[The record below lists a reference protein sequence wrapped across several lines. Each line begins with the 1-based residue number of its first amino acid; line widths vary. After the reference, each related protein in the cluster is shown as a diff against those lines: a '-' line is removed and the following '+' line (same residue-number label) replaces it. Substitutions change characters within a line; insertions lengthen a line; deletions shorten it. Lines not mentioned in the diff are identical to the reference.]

1 MTARSWKIHIPVRP
15 KAVQSV
21 RATSRGF
28 FADPKVRKWKDTI
41 RPFIRA
47 ASPGTPTVLPL
58 RIVSLKY
65 TFAYPKS
72 TPRRVRDY
80 IDAGGIVPYIGCAD
94 ITDNLA
100 KGLIDTCAG
109 IVFENDK
116 QIWQMCTVSKVYGP
130 TDSMDIE
137 FEETPDVPMLDGSTG
152 DPAQKAR
159 PGNLA

>member
-1 MTARSWKIHIPVRP
+1 MAARSWKIHIPVRP

-28 FADPKVRKWKDTI
+28 YSDPKVRKWKDAI

-47 ASPGTPTVLPL
+47 ESPGEPTRLPL

-80 IDAGGIVPYIGCAD
+80 IDAGGVVPYIGCAD
-94 ITDNLA
+94 ITDNLS

-116 QIWQMCTVSKVYGP
+116 QIWQMCEVTKVYGQE
-130 TDSMDIE
+130 DAMDIE
-137 FEETPDVPMLDGSTG
+137 LEETPDVTMLDGSTA
-152 DPAQKAR
+152 DPAQEVR
-159 PGNLA
+159 PGELV